1 VLSRL
6 RGNRKRAAG
15 GAANNRRRFELGAVR
30 QSGPRRRLHIPP
42 FRRIVVTLAVF
53 AAIGGTVYGTGWLLV
68 SDTLRVRDVTVVGAQ
83 ITDPFA
89 IARASGVGGDS
100 LLTLDAGEAAARIAA
115 LEGVR
120 EATVHRDWP
129 NGVIIDVI
137 EEQAW
142 GYWQTGEVR
151 RLIAADGKVL
161 GLARAPAEGAPTI
174 IEVGPPATAPGP
186 HLVEPDRDT
195 VQLVARLSNDGSFR
209 HLRVTP
215 TGFIFRRDRGLTVL
229 VEQGPHAVFGD
240 SHNYEFKVAAWGA
253 LLDRIEEQQI
263 DANEIDLRFGGS
275 LVLR

>member
-1 VLSRL
+1 VFSRL
-6 RGNRKRAAG
+6 RGNRRRAAG
-15 GAANNRRRFELGAVR
+15 GATNSRRRFELGAVR
-30 QSGPRRRLHIPP
+30 QRAPRRRLHIP
-42 FRRIVVTLAVF
+42 FRRIAVTLVVF
-53 AAIGGTVYGTGWLLV
+53 AAIGGTVYGAGWLLLG
-68 SDTLRVRDVTVVGAQ
+68 DTLRVRDVTVVGAQ

-89 IARASGVGGDS
+89 IVRASGVGGES

-120 EATVHRDWP
+120 DATVHRDWP
-129 NGVIIDVI
+129 NGVIIDVT
-137 EEQAW
+137 EDQAW
-142 GYWQTGEVR
+142 GYWQVGEVR
-151 RLIAADGKVL
+151 RLISADGKVL

-174 IEVGPPATAPGP
+174 IEVGPPATAENPL
-186 HLVEPDRDT
+186 LVEPDRDT
-195 VQLVARLSNDGSFR
+195 VQLVARLSSDSTFK

-253 LLDRIEEQQI
+253 LLGRIEEQQI
-263 DANEIDLRFGGS
+263 DANEIDLRFGKS

>member
-1 VLSRL
+1 MFSRL
-6 RGNRKRAAG
+6 RGNRRRAAG
-15 GAANNRRRFELGAVR
+15 GAANSRRRFELGAVR
-30 QSGPRRRLHIPP
+30 QRAPRRRLHIPL
-42 FRRIVVTLAVF
+42 RRIAVTLVVF
-53 AAIGGTVYGTGWLLV
+53 AAIGGTVYGAGWLLLG
-68 SDTLRVRDVTVVGAQ
+68 DTLRVRDVTVVGAQ

-89 IARASGVGGDS
+89 IVRASGVGGES
-100 LLTLDAGEAAARIAA
+100 LLTLDAGEAAARIIA

-120 EATVHRDWP
+120 DATVHRDWP
-129 NGVIIDVI
+129 NGVIIDVT
-137 EEQAW
+137 EDQAW
-142 GYWQTGEVR
+142 GYWQVGEVR
-151 RLIAADGKVL
+151 RLISADGKVL

-174 IEVGPPATAPGP
+174 IEVGPPATAENPL
-186 HLVEPDRDT
+186 LVEPDRDT
-195 VQLVARLSNDGSFR
+195 VQLVARLSSDSTFK

>member
-1 VLSRL
+1 VFSRL
-6 RGNRKRAAG
+6 RGNRRRAAG
-15 GAANNRRRFELGAVR
+15 GAANSRRRFELGAVR
-30 QSGPRRRLHIPP
+30 QRAPRRRLHIP
-42 FRRIVVTLAVF
+42 FRRIAVTLVVF
-53 AAIGGTVYGTGWLLV
+53 AAIGGTVYGAGWLLLG
-68 SDTLRVRDVTVVGAQ
+68 DTLRVRDVTVVGAQ

-89 IARASGVGGDS
+89 IVRASGVGGES

-120 EATVHRDWP
+120 DATVHRDWP
-129 NGVIIDVI
+129 NGVIIDVT
-137 EEQAW
+137 EDQAW
-142 GYWQTGEVR
+142 GYWQVGEVR
-151 RLIAADGKVL
+151 RLISADGKVL

-174 IEVGPPATAPGP
+174 IEVGPPATAESPL
-186 HLVEPDRDT
+186 LVEPDRDT
-195 VQLVARLSNDGSFR
+195 VQLVARLSSDSTFK

-253 LLDRIEEQQI
+253 LLGRIEEQQI
-263 DANEIDLRFGGS
+263 DANEIDLRFGKS

>member
-1 VLSRL
+1 MFSRL
-6 RGNRKRAAG
+6 RGNRRRAAG
-15 GAANNRRRFELGAVR
+15 GAANSRRRFELGAVR
-30 QSGPRRRLHIPP
+30 QRAPRRRLHIP
-42 FRRIVVTLAVF
+42 FRRIAVTLAVF
-53 AAIGGTVYGTGWLLV
+53 AAIGGTVYGAGWLLLG
-68 SDTLRVRDVTVVGAQ
+68 DTLRVRDVTVVGAQ

-89 IARASGVGGDS
+89 IVRASGVGGES
-100 LLTLDAGEAAARIAA
+100 LLTLDAGEAASRIAA

-120 EATVHRDWP
+120 AATVHRDWP
-129 NGVIIDVI
+129 NGVIIDVT
-137 EEQAW
+137 EDQAW
-142 GYWQTGEVR
+142 GYWQVGEVR
-151 RLIAADGKVL
+151 RLISADGKVL

-174 IEVGPPATAPGP
+174 IEVGPPATAENPL
-186 HLVEPDRDT
+186 LVEPDRDT
-195 VQLVARLSNDGSFR
+195 VQLVARLSSDSTFK

>member
-1 VLSRL
+1 VFSRL
-6 RGNRKRAAG
+6 RGNRRRAAG
-15 GAANNRRRFELGAVR
+15 GAANSRRRFELGAVR
-30 QSGPRRRLHIPP
+30 QRAPRRRLHIPL
-42 FRRIVVTLAVF
+42 RRIAVTLVVF
-53 AAIGGTVYGTGWLLV
+53 AAIGGTVYGAGWLLLG
-68 SDTLRVRDVTVVGAQ
+68 DTLRVRDVTVVGAQ

-89 IARASGVGGDS
+89 IVRASGVGGES
-100 LLTLDAGEAAARIAA
+100 LLTLDAGEAAARIIA

-120 EATVHRDWP
+120 DATVHRDWP
-129 NGVIIDVI
+129 NGVIIDVT
-137 EEQAW
+137 EDQAW
-142 GYWQTGEVR
+142 GYWQVGEVR
-151 RLIAADGKVL
+151 RLISADGKVL

-174 IEVGPPATAPGP
+174 IEVGPPATAENPL
-186 HLVEPDRDT
+186 LVEPDRDT
-195 VQLVARLSNDGSFR
+195 VQLVARLSSDSTFK